1 MTFLGSQIPTDPAD
15 ASVAADGAAPDG
27 AVAPVPQARQWWR
40 TLLHHRTGTAGAAL
54 LGLVVLAALLAP
66 VLAPYNPTEVHFDTP
81 FQKPGTVGFPLG
93 TDNLGRDVLSRLLYG
108 ARASLEVG
116 ILAVLLS
123 TVVGVPLG
131 LVAGYWRRVDS
142 AVSRVTD
149 VALAFPFLI
158 IAVGLAAIRG
168 ASLSNAVIALGI
180 AHIPQMIRVV
190 RGETM
195 RIKAT
200 DFIVAAVAM
209 DASSVRIIG
218 RHILPNCLSAIIVQA
233 TIIMPGAV
241 LGEAILSFLG
251 LGIQPPA
258 PSLGVM
264 LSEAQ
269 QHLSQDA
276 WLGVFPGA
284 LIAVICL
291 SFNLFGDGLRD
302 TLDPASQNR
311 T

>member
-1 MTFLGSQIPTDPAD
+1 
-15 ASVAADGAAPDG
+15 
-27 AVAPVPQARQWWR
+27 
-40 TLLHHRTGTAGAAL
+40 
-54 LGLVVLAALLAP
+54 
-66 VLAPYNPTEVHFDTP
+66 VLAPYSPTQVHFDTP

-116 ILAVLLS
+116 ILAVLVS

-131 LVAGYWRRVDS
+131 LVSGYWGRADAV
-142 AVSRVTD
+142 VSRMTD

-158 IAVGLAAIRG
+158 LAVGLAAIRG

-190 RGETM
+190 RGETL
-195 RIKAT
+195 RLKAA
-200 DFIVAAVAM
+200 DFVVAATAM
-209 DASSVRIIG
+209 DAGSLRIVG

-251 LGIQPPA
+251 LGIQPPM

-264 LSEAQ
+264 LSDAQ
-269 QHLSQDA
+269 QYLSKDA

-284 LIAVICL
+284 LIALICL

-302 TLDPASQNR
+302 TLDPASHDR
-311 T
+311 K

>member
-1 MTFLGSQIPTDPAD
+1 MTVLGSPIPTDP
-15 ASVAADGAAPDG
+15 G
-27 AVAPVPQARQWWR
+27 AVAVGAGAPAARPRRWWR
-40 TLLHHRTGTAGAAL
+40 TLLRHRSGMVGLVL
-54 LGLVVLAALLAP
+54 LLLVVLAALLAP
-66 VLAPYNPTEVHFDTP
+66 VLAPYDPTSVHFATP
-81 FQKPGTVGFPLG
+81 FQRPGTVGFALG
-93 TDNLGRDVLSRLLYG
+93 TDNLGRDVLSRMLYG

-116 ILAVLLS
+116 ILAVLVS

-131 LVAGYWRRVDS
+131 LVAGYWRRVD
-142 AVSRVTD
+142 AVVSRLTD

-158 IAVGLAAIRG
+158 LAVGLAAIRG
-168 ASLSNAVIALGI
+168 ASLSNAVLALGI

-195 RIKAT
+195 RIAST
-200 DFIVAAVAM
+200 DFVLAAHAM
-209 DASSVRIIG
+209 DAGSVRILG
-218 RHILPNCLSAIIVQA
+218 RHILPNCVSAIIVQA

-251 LGIQPPA
+251 LGIQPPM

-264 LSEAQ
+264 LSDAQ
-269 QHLSQDA
+269 QYLSQDA

-302 TLDPASQNR
+302 SLDPASHDR
-311 T
+311 K

>member
-1 MTFLGSQIPTDPAD
+1 M
-15 ASVAADGAAPDG
+15 
-27 AVAPVPQARQWWR
+27 RQ
-40 TLLHHRTGTAGAAL
+40 HRIAL
-54 LGLVVLAALLAP
+54 ALVVLAALLAP
-66 VLAPYNPTEVHFDTP
+66 VLAPYGPTDVHFDTP

-93 TDNLGRDVLSRLLYG
+93 TDNLGRDVLSRMLYG

-116 ILAVLLS
+116 ILAVVVS

-131 LVAGYWRRVDS
+131 LVSGYWRRADAV
-142 AVSRVTD
+142 VSRLTD

-158 IAVGLAAIRG
+158 LAVGLAAIRG
-168 ASLSNAVIALGI
+168 ASLSNAVLALGI

-190 RGETM
+190 RGETL

-200 DFIVAAVAM
+200 EFVVAAVAM
-209 DASSVRIIG
+209 NAGSLRIVG

-241 LGEAILSFLG
+241 LGEAVLSFLG
-251 LGIQPPA
+251 LGIQPPQ

-264 LSEAQ
+264 LSDAQ
-269 QHLSQDA
+269 QYLSKDA
-276 WLGVFPGA
+276 WLGVFPGV
-284 LIAVICL
+284 LIAIICL

-302 TLDPASQNR
+302 SLDPASHDR
-311 T
+311 K

>member
-1 MTFLGSQIPTDPAD
+1 MTILGSPLPVDPTDPSDPSGLLAGEGG
-15 ASVAADGAAPDG
+15 APAARP
-27 AVAPVPQARQWWR
+27 RRWWR
-40 TLLHHRTGTAGAAL
+40 TLLRHRTGMVGAVL
-54 LGLVVLAALLAP
+54 LGLVVLAAILAPLLAP
-66 VLAPYNPTEVHFDTP
+66 YSPTQVHFDTP

-93 TDNLGRDVLSRLLYG
+93 TDNLGRDVLSRMLFG

-116 ILAVLLS
+116 ILAVLVS

-131 LVAGYWRRVDS
+131 LIAGYWRRVDM
-142 AVSRVTD
+142 AVSRLTD

-158 IAVGLAAIRG
+158 LAVGLAAIRG

-190 RGETM
+190 RGETL
-195 RIKAT
+195 RLKAT
-200 DFIVAAVAM
+200 DFVVAAVAM
-209 DASSVRIIG
+209 DAGSLRIVG

-251 LGIQPPA
+251 LGIQPPM

-264 LSEAQ
+264 LSDAQ
-269 QHLSQDA
+269 QYLSKDA
-276 WLGVFPGA
+276 WLGVFPGV

-302 TLDPASQNR
+302 TLDPASHTR
-311 T
+311 K